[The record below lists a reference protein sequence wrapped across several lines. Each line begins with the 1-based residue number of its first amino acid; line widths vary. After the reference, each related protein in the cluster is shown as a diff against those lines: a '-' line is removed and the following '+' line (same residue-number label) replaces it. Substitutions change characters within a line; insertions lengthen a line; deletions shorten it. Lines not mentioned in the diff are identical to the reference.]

1 MNTVAT
7 PRPKRT
13 FLGWVG
19 AIVGF
24 VVFVLAILFAAAFT
38 FSMMA
43 DRHAEAEAK
52 AKHVIDVALP
62 DFKLPLLDEPA
73 RMVAKSDLLG
83 APYLVTTWA
92 SWCFACAHEHPAMQR
107 LARSGRVR
115 MIGLNMMDAPDSATT
130 WLARH
135 GNPYSMILVDE
146 YGMVADR
153 FGVMATPHHLLVD
166 AGGIVRWRLRGTIDD
181 EHIRE
186 QLLPL
191 LDQLSAGNTRPQ
203 VSSAVSEAGAS
214 KWGLSEVDAA
224 ASVRTYAFTR

>member
-1 MNTVAT
+1 MAT
-7 PRPKRT
+7 PRTKRT

-19 AIVGF
+19 VIAGF

-43 DRHAEAEAK
+43 DRHVEAEEK
-52 AKHVIDVALP
+52 AKHVIDVPLP
-62 DFKLPLLDEPA
+62 DFELPLLNQPA
-73 RMVAKSDLLG
+73 RMVAKGDLLG

-107 LARSGRVR
+107 LAKSGRVR
-115 MIGLNMMDAPDSATT
+115 MIGLNMMDAPDNAAT

-153 FGVMATPHHLLVD
+153 FGVMATPHHMLVD
-166 AGGIVRWRLRGTIDD
+166 AGGIVRWRLRGTISD
-181 EHIRE
+181 ERIRE
-186 QLLPL
+186 ELFPL
-191 LDQLSAGNTRPQ
+191 LDRLGAGGAQPQ
-203 VSSAVSEAGAS
+203 AS
-214 KWGLSEVDAA
+214 PA
-224 ASVRTYAFTR
+224 ASGPIISRADTPASPRAYAFSR